1 MLRVLN
7 FYQLGQTN
15 REIHNAVASLWT
27 MPEHHIALCVVFTTF
42 THTAPS
48 GKPGE
53 FHVHH
58 RTPTSAQLS
67 WTPIPKDQQNGIIT
81 GYTVQVVGP
90 DFTREISITDATT
103 TSTEVIGLRP
113 ITSYYFS
120 ISATTVAGTGPPARS
135 FSITHEGGKVCEL
148 CTCAFISEGQQ
159 KPSAS
164 SWSSVYCW
172 TSSNCMA

>member
-1 MLRVLN
+1 MLYL
-7 FYQLGQTN
+7 Y
-15 REIHNAVASLWT
+15 I
-27 MPEHHIALCVVFTTF
+27 TF

-53 FHVHH
+53 FHVQH

-81 GYTVQVVGP
+81 GYTVQIVGP
-90 DFTREISITDATT
+90 DSTREISIMDATT
-103 TSTEVIGLRP
+103 TSTEVSALRP

-120 ISATTVAGTGPPARS
+120 VSAMTVAGTGPPARS
-135 FSITHEGGKVCEL
+135 FSITHEEGKACEL
-148 CTCAFISEGQQ
+148 CIYMYFMGGQQ

-164 SWSSVYCW
+164 S
-172 TSSNCMA
+172 